1 MPVGRT
7 VQEASGGKKAGGK
20 VSTVSEQGARTL
32 LPYYMDCIHS
42 PTFKSGSLHGGCD
55 VLHKPGGGNWKQ
67 AWDVFRQMDTLQ
79 IDASRCEAFVDAI
92 APDMKPQAGL
102 QPFEVQLRPQS
113 TDHDVFLQVQ
123 TRSYIPHPA
132 FVALIRGPDSRPHV
146 PDLRC
151 VSNLIARPGYVV
163 YVPFLRESLLERLT
177 LPRRVF
183 STFRFP

>member
-1 MPVGRT
+1 MQLVRVRVRMFKLVTIAGCPDAGISGVAVQRARCRPRYQSLGLVVSVGRT

-123 TRSYIPHPA
+123 THSLIPP
-132 FVALIRGPDSRPHV
+132 LWP
-146 PDLRC
+146 
-151 VSNLIARPGYVV
+151 
-163 YVPFLRESLLERLT
+163 
-177 LPRRVF
+177 
-183 STFRFP
+183 